1 MQDPGECTRQVGT
14 EVLVLPQGRTP
25 LHVACLSNAV
35 PAASQ
40 LLQLGADVHS
50 VSRFPDGVGSPLHLA
65 VQANNEQLISL
76 LLQYG
81 ASPFLVHGDVT
92 PLDVATA
99 NNNAPGVR
107 RLEALGLFS
116 GWLRLHREPTLV
128 GTILGVGIRPVVR
141 WVSVVPRYR
150 ITPGGILCRHQLRL
164 FRHLTDA
171 APIVVWDVESA
182 VMATDRRS
190 ARVTVTPSGH
200 SGGGIKPMKEL
211 TFSDAGDGSR
221 TPTHLV
227 EACLNRTPPR
237 VPPMPRPAAMM
248 PVAAGAT
255 IRAFAFPSPPASTAV
270 PVAPPPL
277 PPRRA
282 SHPSLAELP
291 VLTPEAREAAELEE
305 AIRRSLMHQSSGTSR
320 GGDTAEVA
328 PPSAPPLPAEADRW
342 TTRPATAP
350 PPMPTSSPRHRDSDA
365 ASQPSGED
373 EDDDRLCVVC
383 LSEPRAVGLLHGTS
397 MHVCA
402 CPACAARLQGGP
414 CPICRAPVERVV
426 QFIYS

>member
-1 MQDPGECTRQVGT
+1 M
-14 EVLVLPQGRTP
+14 
-25 LHVACLSNAV
+25 ACLSNGVGV
-35 PAASQ
+35 PVASQ
-40 LLQLGADVHS
+40 LLQLGGDVHS
-50 VSRFPDGVGSPLHLA
+50 VSRHPDGVGTPLHLA
-65 VQANNEQLISL
+65 VAAQNEQLISL

-107 RLEALGLFS
+107 RLEALGLFA
-116 GWLRLHREPTLV
+116 GWLRLHREPSVIGTL
-128 GTILGVGIRPVVR
+128 LGVGIRPVVR

-150 ITPGGILCRHQLRL
+150 ITQQGVLCCHQLRL

-182 VMATDRRS
+182 VMAADRRS
-190 ARVTVTPSGH
+190 ARVTVTPSGG
-200 SGGGIKPMKEL
+200 SGIKPVKVL

-221 TPTHLV
+221 TPAHLV

-237 VPPMPRPAAMM
+237 VPSMPRPAAAS
-248 PVAAGAT
+248 PVAASAT
-255 IRAFAFPSPPASTAV
+255 VGSHAFPSPPAAAAA
-270 PVAPPPL
+270 PVPPPL

-282 SHPSLAELP
+282 SHPSLAEQPALS
-291 VLTPEAREAAELEE
+291 PEAREAAELEE
-305 AIRRSLMHQSSGTSR
+305 AIRRSLMTQTSLPR
-320 GGDTAEVA
+320 GDTAAGVDIP

-342 TTRPATAP
+342 STRHEAAP
-350 PPMPTSSPRHRDSDA
+350 VPRDGAVASPRNRDSA
-365 ASQPSGED
+365 AGED
-373 EDDDRLCVVC
+373 DDDDRLCVVC
-383 LSEPRAVGLLHGTS
+383 LSEPRAAGLLHGTS

-426 QFIYS
+426 AFIYQ

>member
-1 MQDPGECTRQVGT
+1 M
-14 EVLVLPQGRTP
+14 PQGRTP
-25 LHVACLSNAV
+25 LHIACLSNAV

-40 LLQLGADVHS
+40 LLQLGGDVHS
-50 VSRFPDGVGSPLHLA
+50 VSRLPDGVGTPLHLA
-65 VQANNEQLISL
+65 VAAQNEQLISL

-92 PLDVATA
+92 ALDVAGA

-171 APIVVWDVESA
+171 TPIVVWDVESA

-190 ARVTVTPSGH
+190 ARVTVTPSGSH
-200 SGGGIKPMKEL
+200 GGGMKPLKEL

-221 TPTHLV
+221 TPAHLV

-237 VPPMPRPAAMM
+237 VPPMPRPAVAV
-248 PVAAGAT
+248 PVAAAAT
-255 IRAFAFPSPPASTAV
+255 IRALAFPSPPDSTAA
-270 PVAPPPL
+270 PLAPPPL

-282 SHPSLAELP
+282 SQPSLAELP
-291 VLTPEAREAAELEE
+291 ATTPEAREAAELEE
-305 AIRRSLMHQSSGTSR
+305 AIRRSLMHQTSGAVW
-320 GGDTAEVA
+320 GVDTADAVEAA
-328 PPSAPPLPAEADRW
+328 PPSAPPLPADAERW
-342 TTRPATAP
+342 STRPATAP
-350 PPMPTSSPRHRDSDA
+350 PMPAGSPRHPDSGACD
-365 ASQPSGED
+365 QPSNEGD
-373 EDDDRLCVVC
+373 DDDRLCVVC

-414 CPICRAPVERVV
+414 CPICRAPVERLV